1 MKDQL
6 FSDARRI
13 TRKTDELHAHYSTGE
28 IVMRIWR
35 EHFRPRIGL
44 LLVAGLAMII
54 TGMIITASSH
64 CMIMHDH
71 HRMHRLTKW
80 VGCGL
85 RENAAFIVPD
95 V

>member
-1 MKDQL
+1 
-6 FSDARRI
+6 
-13 TRKTDELHAHYSTGE
+13 
-28 IVMRIWR
+28 
-35 EHFRPRIGL
+35 
-44 LLVAGLAMII
+44 MII

-71 HRMHRLTKW
+71 HRMHRLTTW

-85 RENAAFIVPD
+85 RENAAFIVPN